1 MLFDGVWFKA
11 NWDDFPESD
20 IPQPALLPVGST
32 LAKIWYPIRVL
43 KFDPDQNAKPK
54 RLEVRVRKI
63 PGEKD

>member
-1 MLFDGVWFKA
+1 MRWFAILK
-11 NWDDFPESD
+11 SSH
-20 IPQPALLPVGST
+20 V
-32 LAKIWYPIRVL
+32 AKICSPTSVL